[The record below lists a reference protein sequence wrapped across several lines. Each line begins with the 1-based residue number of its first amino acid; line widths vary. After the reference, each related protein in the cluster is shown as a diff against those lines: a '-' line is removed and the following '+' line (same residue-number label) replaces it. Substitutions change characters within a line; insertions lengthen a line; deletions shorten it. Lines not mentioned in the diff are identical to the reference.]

1 MISTSTGDFR
11 SLFEIKEA
19 TKLTGEPTFETLT
32 NLQDQLKINAQA
44 IPSILG
50 GGNHGHLGL
59 VVSPAEYQMI
69 TLTPFVRPTNPGA
82 FVLTPQMQN
91 YAVDQIEFLRQQH
104 NERLALYNQVE
115 QVESALKQFI
125 TDSIPQ
131 EYLLALRHTV
141 TKKLT
146 GTIPNIMRQL
156 FNTYGNIT
164 AQSFMEKQN
173 ILNNHVYDTSK
184 PIDTIFNLAKDY
196 QDYAAAFGNPQP
208 QGTIITTCYN
218 ILRKTGR
225 FTSSLQKWNEK
236 AEQDKTWETFKTHFR
251 QAAKHLREFA
261 PTTMAEAGYSQQMAN
276 AIAEGLA
283 NRMQEPTPNT
293 EQAEAF
299 IKNLSDAVEHN
310 QQMLPQLFQSLH
322 LMSDN
327 ISSLQNDI
335 NSLNAATAPRRQ
347 PPPVPTPAQ
356 QQQQPMQAPPP
367 QFQAQPP
374 PMYHPHIN
382 APPGYQGFIPP
393 QPGTQMN
400 PPQQQYQ
407 QRFVSGRGAGRG
419 GGRGFRNGGRGGRG
433 FGGRGNYPSRQQQN
447 HFCWSHGFGNHPS
460 GQCRNPQYG
469 HQWSTTARDPMGS
482 PHTPQFPQNQAG
494 MGYYN

>member
-1 MISTSTGDFR
+1 MISTSNGDYR

-32 NLQDQLKINAQA
+32 TLQDQLKINAQA
-44 IPSILG
+44 IPSVLG

-69 TLTPFVRPTNPGA
+69 TLTPFVRPTNPGV
-82 FVLTPQMQN
+82 FVLTQQMQN
-91 YAVDQIEFLRQQH
+91 YTVEQIEFLRQQH
-104 NERLALYNQVE
+104 NATLALYNQVE

-125 TDSIPQ
+125 SDSIPQ
-131 EYLLALRHTV
+131 EYLLSLCHTV

-164 AQSFMEKQN
+164 AQLFMEKQN

-184 PIDTIFNLAKDY
+184 PIDTVFNLAKDY

-225 FTSSLQKWNEK
+225 FTSALQKWNK
-236 AEQDKTWETFKTHFR
+236 KTDADKTWENFKTHFR

-261 PTTMAEAGYSQQMAN
+261 PTTMAEAGYTQQMAN

-283 NRMQEPTPNT
+283 SRIQEAPQNT
-293 EQAEAF
+293 EQAEEF
-299 IKNLSDAVEHN
+299 IQNLSNAVQQN
-310 QQMLPQLFQSLH
+310 QDMLPQLFQSLH

-327 ISSLQNDI
+327 ISALQNDV

-347 PPPVPTPAQ
+347 PAPAPT
-356 QQQQPMQAPPP
+356 QQQPMQAPP
-367 QFQAQPP
+367 QFQPP
-374 PMYHPHIN
+374 PPPTFHPHIN

-393 QPGTQMN
+393 TPGTQFN
-400 PPQQQYQ
+400 LPPQQQFQ
-407 QRFVSGRGAGRG
+407 PRFVSGRGQGRG
-419 GGRGFRNGGRGGRG
+419 GGRSRNGGRGGRG
-433 FGGRGNYPSRQQQN
+433 YAGRGYQPRQQQQN
-447 HFCWSHGFGNHPS
+447 HFCWTHGFGNHPS
-460 GQCRNPQYG
+460 GQCRNPHYG
-469 HQWSTTARDPMGS
+469 HQWSATAKDPMGS
-482 PHTPQFPQNQAG
+482 PHTPAYPQQQAN

>member
-1 MISTSTGDFR
+1 MISTGNSDYR

-19 TKLTGEPTFETLT
+19 TKLTTEPTFESLT

-44 IPSILG
+44 IPSVLG

-59 VVSPAEYQMI
+59 VVSNAEYQMI
-69 TLTPFVRPTNPGA
+69 TLTPFVRPTNPGV

-91 YAVDQIEFLRQQH
+91 MPVDQIELLRQQH
-104 NERLALYNQVE
+104 NTRLALYNQVE

-146 GTIPNIMRQL
+146 GSIPNIMRQL

-173 ILNNHVYDTSK
+173 VLNNHVYDTSK
-184 PIDTIFNLAKDY
+184 PVDTVFNLAKDY

-218 ILRKTGR
+218 IFRKTGR
-225 FTSSLQKWNEK
+225 FNSALQKWNEK
-236 AEQDKTWETFKTHFR
+236 ADVDKTWDNFKAHFR
-251 QAAKHLREFA
+251 QASQHLREFA
-261 PTTMAEAGYSQQMAN
+261 PTTMADAGYNQQMAN

-283 NRMQEPTPNT
+283 SKMQEPTQGS
-293 EQAEAF
+293 EQAETF
-299 IKNLSDAVEHN
+299 IQNISQAVDQN

-327 ISSLQNDI
+327 ITALQNDI
-335 NSLNAATAPRRQ
+335 HSLNAATIPRRPPNQ
-347 PPPVPTPAQ
+347 PPMQ
-356 QQQQPMQAPPP
+356 QQPPPMQAPP
-367 QFQAQPP
+367 FQQPP
-374 PMYHPHIN
+374 PPTYAPHVN
-382 APPGYQGFIPP
+382 APPGYNGFVPP
-393 QPGTQMN
+393 PPGTQFN
-400 PPQQQYQ
+400 PPPPVYQ

-419 GGRGFRNGGRGGRG
+419 GGRGRYGGRGGRG
-433 FGGRGNYPSRQQQN
+433 GGNRGYAPKQQQQN
-447 HFCWSHGFGNHPS
+447 HFCWSHGYGNHPS
-460 GQCRNPQYG
+460 GQCRNPFYG
-469 HQWSTTARDPMGS
+469 HQWSATAKDPMGS
-482 PHTPQFPQNQAG
+482 PHAPYPSNQAA
-494 MGYYN
+494 MGAYYN